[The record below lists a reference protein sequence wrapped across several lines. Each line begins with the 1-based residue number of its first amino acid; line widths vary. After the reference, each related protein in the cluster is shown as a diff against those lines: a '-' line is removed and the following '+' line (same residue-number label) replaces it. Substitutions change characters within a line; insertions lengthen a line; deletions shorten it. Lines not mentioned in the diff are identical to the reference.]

1 MAGEMHSSGSPLAR
15 VGSALGLIVG
25 LAITAASMSSGF
37 IWASQGQV
45 LPVYVAG
52 FTSWSGYLIAHYAEE
67 GAFVDDMSEESTD
80 APTMNGAVDVSDQ
93 RDGGVLGQ
101 LRAILPDGPAAFG
114 FLAGVGILVAGI
126 AILAWYVR
134 MENHLLG
141 NVGSGMFLGGYVLAH
156 YFDSG
161 KFL

>member
-1 MAGEMHSSGSPLAR
+1 MAAGTRPRDSSLAR

-25 LAITAASMSSGF
+25 LAVTAASMSSGF
-37 IWASQGQV
+37 IWASQGHV
-45 LPVYVAG
+45 LLVYVAG

-67 GAFVDDMSEESTD
+67 GVFVDDMSEGSAD
-80 APTMNGAVDVSDQ
+80 APTMNGAADSGDA
-93 RDGGVLGQ
+93 GSGVLWQ

-114 FLAGVGILVAGI
+114 FLAGIAILVAGI

-134 MENHLLG
+134 LENHLLG